1 MFAFFYLRIM
11 LLPHAIPAIID
22 MQPNMILPSIDKHF
36 KLITNGIIT
45 VDMAILAE
53 KKLAESL
60 SGFGLP
66 QFMKGV
72 PNQAREPPF

>member
-53 KKLAESL
+53 K
-60 SGFGLP
+60 
-66 QFMKGV
+66 
-72 PNQAREPPF
+72 N